1 MSTRERVINVID
13 TMSDEQLEAFMTF
26 FKAFAD
32 RSMIARIE
40 SAELAADPNP
50 KLYNDFEEFMK
61 EMESVTY
68 NPIGC

>member
-1 MSTRERVINVID
+1 MSTRDRVINVID

-26 FKAFAD
+26 FNAFAD

-40 SAELAADPNP
+40 SAELSADPNP

-61 EMESVTY
+61 EMESE
-68 NPIGC
+68 NE